1 MGPLD
6 HVAALGNA
14 FDDLGVPW
22 VLGGS
27 LASSLLGEPRSTN
40 DVDIAVRV
48 APAGVEPLV
57 ARVDGDYLAPLE
69 ALTDAARRH
78 DWFNLLHH
86 RSSFKVDLF
95 FLGDVDLDQL
105 QIERRQL
112 VEVPGLE
119 RPIWVTS
126 PEDVLLRKLWWYQ
139 FGGVSD
145 RQWNDVLSVL
155 RVQRARLDVETLRA
169 DADRNGLRALLDEAI
184 RLAAG

>member
-27 LASSLLGEPRSTN
+27 LASSQLGEPRSTN
-40 DVDIAVRV
+40 DVDIAVSV
-48 APAGVEPLV
+48 APTRVEALV
-57 ARVDGDYLAPLE
+57 ARVERDYLIG
-69 ALTDAARRH
+69 ALTDAARQH
-78 DWFNLLHH
+78 DSFNLLHH

-95 FLGDVDLDQL
+95 FLGDTDLDRL

-112 VEVPGLE
+112 VKVPGLE

-126 PEDVLLRKLWWYQ
+126 PQDVLLRKLWWYQ
-139 FGGVSD
+139 LGGGVSD
-145 RQWNDVLSVL
+145 RQWNDALSVL
-155 RVQRARLDVETLRA
+155 RVQRTRLDIETLRA
-169 DADRNGLRALLDEAI
+169 DADRNGLRTLLDEAI